1 MTRQTRRR
9 SQTVGRAPLDHTQNI
24 SDENLAQIS
33 LASMHRSI
41 NTQSPS
47 ADQNGT
53 ESIPPRAGLNS
64 E

>member
-9 SQTVGRAPLDHTQNI
+9 SQTVGRAPLNHTQNI
-24 SDENLAQIS
+24 SDENVDQIS
-33 LASMHRSI
+33 LATHGST

-53 ESIPPRAGLNS
+53 KAIQPRAGLNS